1 MKSIRSIYIL
11 LVLVLFLSTDS
22 SAQNDIT
29 DATIEEISKTLRI
42 GNSRELAVYFNDV
55 VELKIDGEKQNYSS
69 LQAEAIMKNFFVKYP
84 PTGFVKIHK
93 GSSKEGL
100 SYVLGKYSHKKGTHR
115 VYMLIKKVE
124 DGKYKIDTFDFT
136 KE

>member
-1 MKSIRSIYIL
+1 MKSIRSYYLVMLLAL
-11 LVLVLFLSTDS
+11 LVTVETE
-22 SAQNDIT
+22 AQNDVT

-42 GNSRELAVYFNDV
+42 GNSRELAFYFNDV

-69 LQAEAIMKNFFVKYP
+69 VQAEAIMKNFFVKYP
-84 PTGFVKIHK
+84 PVGFVKIHK

-115 VYMLIKKVE
+115 VYMLIKQVE
-124 DGKYKIDTFDFT
+124 EGKYKIDTFDFT